1 MRLVVHPARR
11 PLQGRTR
18 PPGDKSVS
26 HRLAILGAL
35 AEGETVITGYL
46 DSADTHATLEAVRA
60 LGAVVRLE
68 GEALVVAGAPWRVP
82 ENPLDLGNSGTGMRL
97 LAGALAGH
105 PALFGESVTLT
116 GDDSLSRRPMRR
128 IIDPLSLMGAD
139 IGADSGHAPLLIRP
153 RALTGASHEL
163 PVASAQVKS
172 AILLAGLQAHGDT
185 FVREPA
191 ASRDHTERLLPA
203 FGAVVACSG
212 RQVHVR
218 GPQSLRGCE
227 AQVPGDLSSAAFI
240 LAAGLLVPE
249 SEVIVDDVGLNP
261 TRDGILRIFERMGAE
276 FDQVALPGLGDEPMG
291 QLTAR
296 ATPLAGTQVP
306 PEWVPLAIDEFPLL
320 MAVAAASEGETVITG
335 AAELR
340 VKESDR
346 LALMSVQLQR
356 LGVRV
361 EEQPDGARVW
371 GGPVRGGTVTSGG
384 DHRIAMSLAVLALVA
399 EEPVVIEEAQWL
411 RTSYPGFVEDLTAL
425 GAEAAWQ
432 S

>member
-1 MRLVVHPARR
+1 MRLVVQPATR
-11 PLQGRTR
+11 PLQGRIR

-35 AEGETVITGYL
+35 GEGETVITGYL
-46 DSADTHATLEAVRA
+46 DSADTHATLEAVRR
-60 LGAVVRLE
+60 LGAVVRQE
-68 GEALVVAGAPWRVP
+68 GEALIIAGGPWRAP
-82 ENPLDLGNSGTGMRL
+82 EGPLDLGNSGTGMRL

-105 PALFGESVTLT
+105 PALFGEAVTLI

-128 IIDPLSLMGAD
+128 IIDPLSLMGAEFTAED
-139 IGADSGHAPLLIRP
+139 GHAPLVIRP
-153 RALTGASHEL
+153 RALTGTSHDL

-172 AILLAGLQAHGDT
+172 AILLAGLQAQGDT
-185 FVREPA
+185 LVREPA

-203 FGAVVACSG
+203 FGGVLTCADG
-212 RQVHVR
+212 QVQLH
-218 GPQSLRGCE
+218 GPQSLQGCE
-227 AQVPGDLSSAAFI
+227 AKVPGDLSSAAFM
-240 LAAGLLVPE
+240 LAAGVLVPE
-249 SEVIVDDVGLNP
+249 SEVVVDGVGLNP
-261 TRDGILRIFERMGAE
+261 TRDGILRIFERMGAD
-276 FDQVALPGLGDEPMG
+276 FDGAALPSLGKEPMG
-291 QLTAR
+291 CVTAR
-296 ATPLAGTQVP
+296 AAALSGIAVP

-346 LALMSVQLQR
+346 LALMTAQLQR

-371 GGPVRGGTVTSGG
+371 GGPVRGGTVNSGG
-384 DHRIAMSLAVLALVA
+384 DHRIAMSLAILALVA
-399 EEPVVIEEAQWL
+399 EEPVMIDEAQWL
-411 RTSYPGFVEDLTAL
+411 RTSYPRFVEDLIAL
-425 GAEAAWQ
+425 GAEAEWR

>member
-1 MRLVVHPARR
+1 MRLVVQPATR
-11 PLQGRTR
+11 PLQGRTQ

-35 AEGETVITGYL
+35 GEGETVIMGYL
-46 DSADTHATLEAVRA
+46 DSADTHATLEAVRR
-60 LGAVVRLE
+60 LGAVVRQE
-68 GEALVVAGAPWRVP
+68 GEALIIAGGPWRAP
-82 ENPLDLGNSGTGMRL
+82 AGPLDLGNSGTGMRL

-105 PALFGESVTLT
+105 PAVFGEAVTLV

-139 IGADSGHAPLLIRP
+139 IAAEDGHAPLIIRP
-153 RALTGASHEL
+153 RALTGTSHDL

-172 AILLAGLQAHGDT
+172 AILLAGLQAQGDT
-185 FVREPA
+185 LVREPA

-203 FGAVVACSG
+203 FGGVLTCADG
-212 RQVHVR
+212 QVQLH
-218 GPQSLRGCE
+218 GPQSLHGCE
-227 AQVPGDLSSAAFI
+227 AKVPGDLSSAAFM

-249 SEVIVDDVGLNP
+249 SEVVVDGVGLNP
-261 TRDGILRIFERMGAE
+261 TRDGILRIFERMGAVL
-276 FDQVALPGLGDEPMG
+276 DRVALPGLGDEPMG
-291 QLTAR
+291 RLTAR
-296 ATPLAGTQVP
+296 ATALAGIEVP

-320 MAVAAASEGETVITG
+320 MAIAAASEGETLITG

-346 LALMSVQLQR
+346 LALMTAQLQR

-371 GGPVRGGTVTSGG
+371 GGPVHGGTVNSGG
-384 DHRIAMSLAVLALVA
+384 DHRIAMSLAILGLVA

-411 RTSYPGFVEDLTAL
+411 RTSYPRFVEDLIAL
-425 GAEAAWQ
+425 GAEAEWR